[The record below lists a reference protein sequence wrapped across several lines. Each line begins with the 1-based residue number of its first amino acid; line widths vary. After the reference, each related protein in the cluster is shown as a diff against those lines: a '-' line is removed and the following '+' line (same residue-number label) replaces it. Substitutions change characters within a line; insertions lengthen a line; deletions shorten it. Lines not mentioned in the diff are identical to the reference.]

1 MQYTYLLDFS
11 IKNIIKKLKIAMQKE
26 GLIGLFF
33 SSCKKLTPNFVT
45 IMWALS

>member
-1 MQYTYLLDFS
+1 MQ
-11 IKNIIKKLKIAMQKE
+11 KKKE

-45 IMWALS
+45 IMWGLS

>member
-1 MQYTYLLDFS
+1 M
-11 IKNIIKKLKIAMQKE
+11 IKNIIKKLKIAMQKKK
-26 GLIGLFF
+26 GKSYWTFF